1 MRKLA
6 GIRFKKSDKIN
17 VIIIILGEKTM
28 KRDEMPVGFSMALA
42 QNPEAM
48 QKFAMLSEEKKKQI
62 IDGTHSVK
70 SKQEMHEY
78 VNRLR
83 NS

>member
-1 MRKLA
+1 
-6 GIRFKKSDKIN
+6 
-17 VIIIILGEKTM
+17 M
-28 KRDEMPVGFSMALA
+28 KHDEMPMGFSMALA

-48 QKFAMLSEEKKKQI
+48 QKFAMLSEDKKKQI

-78 VNRLR
+78 VNKITTI
-83 NS
+83 

>member
-1 MRKLA
+1 
-6 GIRFKKSDKIN
+6 
-17 VIIIILGEKTM
+17 M

-48 QKFAMLSEEKKKQI
+48 QKFVMLSEDKKKQI

-78 VNRLR
+78 VNKL
-83 NS
+83 NDI

>member
-1 MRKLA
+1 MQ
-6 GIRFKKSDKIN
+6 
-17 VIIIILGEKTM
+17 
-28 KRDEMPVGFSMALA
+28 RDEMPMGFSMALA

-70 SKQEMHEY
+70 SRQEMHEY
-78 VNRLR
+78 VNKLI
-83 NS
+83 NL

>member
-1 MRKLA
+1 
-6 GIRFKKSDKIN
+6 
-17 VIIIILGEKTM
+17 M
-28 KRDEMPVGFSMALA
+28 KQDEMPVGFSMALA

-48 QKFAMLSEEKKKQI
+48 QKFALLGEDKKQEI

-78 VNRLR
+78 VNKL
-83 NS
+83 NNI

>member
-1 MRKLA
+1 MKQ
-6 GIRFKKSDKIN
+6 DK
-17 VIIIILGEKTM
+17 
-28 KRDEMPVGFSMALA
+28 MPVGFSMALA

-48 QKFAMLSEEKKKQI
+48 QKFALLGEDKKKQI

-78 VNRLR
+78 VNRL
-83 NS
+83 NNI

>member
-1 MRKLA
+1 
-6 GIRFKKSDKIN
+6 
-17 VIIIILGEKTM
+17 M

-42 QNPEAM
+42 KNPEAM
-48 QKFAMLSEEKKKQI
+48 QKFAMLSEDKKRQI

-78 VNRLR
+78 VNRITTI
-83 NS
+83 